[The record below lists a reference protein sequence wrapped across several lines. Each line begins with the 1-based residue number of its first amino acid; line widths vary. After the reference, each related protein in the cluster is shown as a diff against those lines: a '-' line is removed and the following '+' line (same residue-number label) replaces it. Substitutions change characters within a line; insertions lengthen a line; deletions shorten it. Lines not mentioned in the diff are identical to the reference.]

1 MEIRAA
7 LDALKDSI
15 VSAAMDMN
23 YRVLI
28 NQPKA
33 VSALPSYTIT
43 GDTTL
48 YVSRSRY
55 TMLCEAR
62 PRGQADV
69 RPVDFN

>member
-15 VSAAMDMN
+15 VSAAMNMN

-43 GDTTL
+43 GE
-48 YVSRSRY
+48 YVMPS
-55 TMLCEAR
+55 
-62 PRGQADV
+62 
-69 RPVDFN
+69 